1 LSAFGVDSSGLGL
14 DGSLWA
20 AQSWP
25 LLIAVS
31 LFLLSGPLL
40 LRSSCSGPTSNC
52 VDWSGLVY
60 RAKRT

>member
-1 LSAFGVDSSGLGL
+1 VLSALGVDSSGLGL
-14 DGSLWA
+14 DGLLWA

-40 LRSSCSGPTSNC
+40 LRSNVVSAVLVQHLIVWT
-52 VDWSGLVY
+52 GLG
-60 RAKRT
+60 